1 MNFISEHK
9 NAIIAGVT
17 GALFGALAALLLL
30 AGIMFGYYQ
39 VSPQEAVD
47 IVIKQADIKG
57 TKEDGSKIN
66 GFIIQHEDGAEYL
79 VTDYW
84 MPIQMNDSVAEAGQ

>member
-1 MNFISEHK
+1 MSFVIRHRNQ
-9 NAIIAGVT
+9 IIAGVT

-30 AGIMFGYYQ
+30 AGVFFGYYK

-47 IVIKQADIKG
+47 ITIKQADIKG

-66 GFIIQHEDGAEYL
+66 GFIIQHEDGSEYL

-84 MPIQMNDSVAEAGQ
+84 VPIQMDDTVAGK